1 MTKSTLKIINDKSER
16 SSEALTQKA
25 YRGIRRKLFFN
36 EISPGQKIYYR
47 DLAEDLGMSPTPV
60 IQALKWL
67 EFQGLVRHE
76 NNRGFF
82 LEPVSIDEIKDIYR
96 LRKIIEVDLLRSG
109 FAQISKE
116 KINKVREALEQY
128 EISHTEDNR
137 KKQSLAAR
145 EFHLTLSSMA
155 NSPIS
160 YKVLENLFDLINLKY
175 QVDIL
180 FTRYSNRGFDR
191 HRAIY
196 NCLENGDLEG
206 ACKELVDDIE
216 NVGNTVVKNM
226 IKNLKDKEELSI

>member
-1 MTKSTLKIINDKSER
+1 MSKLNIVEKSEK
-16 SSEALTQKA
+16 SPEALTQKA

-47 DLAEDLGMSPTPV
+47 DLADDLGMSPTPV

-96 LRKIIEVDLLRSG
+96 LRKILEVDLLKCG
-109 FAQISKE
+109 FKQISKE
-116 KINKVREALEQY
+116 KINKVRDALKNY
-128 EISHTEDNR
+128 EKSHTEDNR
-137 KKQSLAAR
+137 KKQSLSAR
-145 EFHLTLSSMA
+145 DFHLTLSSIA
-155 NSPIS
+155 NSPVS

-180 FTRYSNRGFDR
+180 FTRYSNSGSDR

-196 NCLENGDLEG
+196 NCLKNGDLEG
-206 ACKELVDDIE
+206 ACEELGDDIE
-216 NVGNTVVKNM
+216 NVGNMVAKNM
-226 IKNLKDKEELSI
+226 IKNIEEKEELFI

>member
-1 MTKSTLKIINDKSER
+1 MSKLNIVEKSEK
-16 SSEALTQKA
+16 SPEALTQKA

-47 DLAEDLGMSPTPV
+47 DLADDLGMSPTPV

-96 LRKIIEVDLLRSG
+96 LRKILEVDLLKCG
-109 FAQISKE
+109 FKQISKE
-116 KINKVREALEQY
+116 KINKVRDALKKY
-128 EISHTEDNR
+128 EKSHKDDNR
-137 KKQSLAAR
+137 KKQSLSAR
-145 EFHLTLSSMA
+145 DFHLTLSSIA
-155 NSPIS
+155 SSPVS
-160 YKVLENLFDLINLKY
+160 YKVLENLFDLITLKY

-180 FTRYSNRGFDR
+180 FTRYSNSGSDR

-196 NCLENGDLEG
+196 NCLKNGDLEG
-206 ACKELVDDIE
+206 ACKELGDDIE
-216 NVGNTVVKNM
+216 NVGNMVAKNM
-226 IKNLKDKEELSI
+226 IKNLKEKEELSI

>member
-1 MTKSTLKIINDKSER
+1 MAKNKLKVVEQSEK

-25 YRGIRRKLFFN
+25 YKGIRRKLFFN
-36 EISPGQKIYYR
+36 EIAPGQKIYYR
-47 DLAEDLGMSPTPV
+47 DLADDLGMSPTPV

-96 LRKIIEVDLLRSG
+96 LRKILEVDLLRRG
-109 FAQISKE
+109 FTQISEE
-116 KINKVREALEQY
+116 KINKVQEALGKY
-128 EISHTEDNR
+128 EESHADDNR

-145 EFHLTLSSMA
+145 EFHLALSSMA
-155 NSPIS
+155 NSPVS
-160 YKVLENLFDLINLKY
+160 YRVLENLFDLIILKY

-180 FTRYSNRGFDR
+180 FTRYSNSGSDR

-196 NCLENGDLEG
+196 NYLKNDDLEG
-206 ACKELVDDIE
+206 ACKELGDDIE
-216 NVGNTVVKNM
+216 SVGNMVVKNM
-226 IKNLKDKEELSI
+226 IKNLKEKEELSI